1 MKMIRLVV
9 ITTIVAIQEQ
19 MRVDAH
25 YIIMEML
32 EVETIVIVGVAL
44 WEIATLI
51 RPLAKLVLVKDNLE
65 IA

>member
-44 WEIATLI
+44 
-51 RPLAKLVLVKDNLE
+51 
-65 IA
+65 